1 MNLPK
6 VMLNE
11 NPNYSAF
18 RFLTV
23 DAYLSDID
31 FYRKNGSK
39 VLLERLLSDH
49 NLLMFFDMME
59 LE

>member
-1 MNLPK
+1 MNLLK

-11 NPNYSAF
+11 NSNYSAF

-23 DAYLSDID
+23 DAYLSAID
-31 FYRKNGSK
+31 FYRKNGFK
-39 VLLERLLSDH
+39 VLLERLLNDYT
-49 NLLMFFDMME
+49 LLMFFNMME